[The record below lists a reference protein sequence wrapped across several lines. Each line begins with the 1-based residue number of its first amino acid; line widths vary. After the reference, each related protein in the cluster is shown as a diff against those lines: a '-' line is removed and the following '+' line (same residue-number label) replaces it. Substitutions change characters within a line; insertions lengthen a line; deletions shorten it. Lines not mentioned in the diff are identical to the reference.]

1 MRPALRLRGRARY
14 PTSPKPLWWEA
25 GAARAPHELIFWS
38 TVRWSSV
45 DVLHYRP
52 QSMTRR
58 TAREHTLVSL
68 ASTTS
73 TRLSAEEIFISK
85 RISSRSGQSAFAPHF
100 SRLAP
105 AEQKTLTR
113 KSNRDRRTERP
124 ASGAALAGKSAFRIC
139 KQNTKWD
146 ELLCSR
152 QARLNPIIVVCQ
164 SLETNFVGSSNEGN
178 RSSITLQRIGTLG
191 SRDRS
196 TIPAHRCRVAGRRSR
211 PGRSRPGRSSQAGG
225 CDLRLAPVILR
236 CAPSPSSS
244 SWLFGGL
251 GPLMQT

>member
-1 MRPALRLRGRARY
+1 MLDDGECSEALHFQFV
-14 PTSPKPLWWEA
+14 SPVGIIEWSGPLQERHWLEN
-25 GAARAPHELIFWS
+25 
-38 TVRWSSV
+38 
-45 DVLHYRP
+45 LHGNVNSIP
-52 QSMTRR
+52 
-58 TAREHTLVSL
+58 
-68 ASTTS
+68 
-73 TRLSAEEIFISK
+73 
-85 RISSRSGQSAFAPHF
+85 
-100 SRLAP
+100 
-105 AEQKTLTR
+105 
-113 KSNRDRRTERP
+113 
-124 ASGAALAGKSAFRIC
+124 
-139 KQNTKWD
+139 KWD

-152 QARLNPIIVVCQ
+152 QVGLNPIIVVCR

-178 RSSITLQRIGTLG
+178 RSSFTLQRIGTLA

-251 GPLMQT
+251 GPIMQNIHRTPSNC